1 MNDPV
6 DGVTLRAA
14 TDDSDTAPN
23 PPQDRVD
30 AGAVMND
37 PLPPEGQS
45 RPFSP
50 MRLLAATLA
59 GVSTAT
65 TISLLLAMF
74 FGTLTTTISA
84 LSLGAGLIAG
94 VLTYRYTRGHFDLR
108 LSLSSFDYL
117 MIFLFIL
124 FCVRQFF
131 WLYMYKSDNV
141 MTVDPFSMGDLPS
154 HIMFTQ
160 YFANG
165 TKFWPE
171 NPMFPGEKFHYHFGM
186 DLFGAL
192 FVRIGIPIDTVLSL
206 VGFTLGL
213 ATLTALLYW
222 GGGFTVAGF
231 LFSGGIT
238 AFAWLTGGTLK
249 EHLTT
254 SILPWLALPTTLL
267 VAQRAF
273 LFAFPCGLF
282 LLWSWRRRFVL
293 RGQDATDSVSLER
306 AFPLALEGLLWGT
319 LPLFHVHAFIFLSA
333 IWAIWV
339 VSTRRFKEG
348 FYLFLWAV
356 VPATIEI
363 AMLTDFFRKGGM
375 IWLKWGWIMEDQNP
389 FLFFMT
395 QWGFLIFLALLT
407 LYDVITK
414 PKKADQ
420 LLLYP
425 GLALFAVCFYV
436 VFAVWI
442 VDNMKLMV
450 WCYLLIFPVMGR
462 VFRDRIRPVWRYPLY
477 VLFFFSGFLA
487 VFLQY
492 RAENTGTWIASRKEM
507 DGVCEATKNIP
518 ISERFAAMQ
527 IYNHPV
533 ALCGHPLAV
542 GYGLYLWGHGIKAS
556 VQEEQLKRLMMGDKE
571 WRALGASIGARY
583 LFWGT
588 RREEMTYPTS
598 TRPWEKEAVRIAQGE
613 WGAIYDLAARP

>member
-6 DGVTLRAA
+6 DSVTPLAGETRNEMPEDIPA
-14 TDDSDTAPN
+14 
-23 PPQDRVD
+23 DRP
-30 AGAVMND
+30 AVS
-37 PLPPEGQS
+37 PEGRS

-59 GVSTAT
+59 GISAAT
-65 TISLLLAMF
+65 TLSLLLAVI
-74 FGTLTTTISA
+74 FGTLTTAISA
-84 LSLGAGLIAG
+84 LSLGVGLIAG
-94 VLTYRYTRGHFDLR
+94 GLTYRYGRGHFDLR
-108 LSLSSFDYL
+108 LSLSSFDCL

-131 WLYMYKSDNV
+131 WLFMYKGDNV
-141 MTVDPFSMGDLPS
+141 LTVDPFNLGDLPS
-154 HIMFTQ
+154 HIAFTQ

-165 TKFWPE
+165 IKFFPE
-171 NPMFPGEKFHYHFGM
+171 NPMFPGIKFHYHFGI
-186 DLFGAL
+186 DLFAAL
-192 FVRIGIPIDTVLSL
+192 FVRIGIPIDTVLSM

-231 LFSGGIT
+231 LFSGGLT
-238 AFAWLTGGTLK
+238 AFAWLAGGTLK

-254 SILPWLALPTTLL
+254 SILPWLALPTALL
-267 VAQRAF
+267 VAQRPF
-273 LFAFPCGLF
+273 LFALPCGLF

-293 RGQDATDSVSLER
+293 RGEDATDSVALER
-306 AFPLALEGLLWGT
+306 VFPLALEGLLWGT
-319 LPLFHVHAFIFLSA
+319 LPLFHTHTFIFLSA
-333 IWAIWV
+333 ILAIWV
-339 VSTRRFKEG
+339 VSTCRFKEG

-356 VPATIEI
+356 VPATIEM
-363 AMLTDFFRKGGM
+363 AMLTDFFRKGEM
-375 IWLKWGWIMEDQNP
+375 IWFKWGWIMDEYPNP

-395 QWGFLIFLALLT
+395 QWGFLTFLALLT
-407 LYDVITK
+407 LYDVIAK
-414 PKKADQ
+414 PKWTEQ

-442 VDNMKLMV
+442 IDNMKLMV

-462 VFRDRIRPVWRYPLY
+462 VFQDRIRPVWRYPVY

-492 RAENTGTWIASRKEM
+492 RAENTGTWVASRKEM
-507 DGVCEATKNIP
+507 DGVCAATKNIP

-542 GYGLYLWGHGIKAS
+542 GYGIYLWGHGIKAS
-556 VQEEQLKRLMMGDKE
+556 VQEEQLKRLMMGDRE

-588 RREEMTYPTS
+588 RREEITYHSS